1 MRLRMDHA
9 GRARRRGGLRTRRPR
24 VSFSGSTGSSALA
37 WLALAALGGCQA
49 ATPPGTVSS
58 PPERAAAWIV
68 QDGDSV
74 SLVVEIARTAT
85 QQERG
90 LAGRGVL
97 ESRSG
102 MLFVFEEERSP
113 DDGFWMWGTAFPLD
127 IAFLDGEGTIRQ
139 ILGMDTCD
147 AASPDDCPGYFP
159 DVRYRSALETH
170 RGWFE
175 ENGIGVG
182 ARVRVR
188 R

>member
-24 VSFSGSTGSSALA
+24 VSFPGSTGSSALA

-102 MLFVFEEERSP
+102 MLFVFDETDRHS
-113 DDGFWMWGTAFPLD
+113 FWMKNTFIPLD
-127 IAFLDGEGTIRQ
+127 MVFARRDGRVSSVVRNTEPQSLESISSTEPVSFVLELNAGTTERLSI
-139 ILGMDTCD
+139 
-147 AASPDDCPGYFP
+147 
-159 DVRYRSALETH
+159 DVGSRLIWER
-170 RGWFE
+170 
-175 ENGIGVG
+175 
-182 ARVRVR
+182 
-188 R
+188 